1 MDFPLHHVDSFEE
14 NPVYRFAK
22 RPSELYSQLYA
33 VDRIELKKGEIK
45 KLLLIL
51 TVTSDV
57 LPVSEEVSDSDVI
70 SICRDRL

>member
-1 MDFPLHHVDSFEE
+1 MDFPSDRVDRFEE

-57 LPVSEEVSDSDVI
+57 LPVTEEFSDSDVFLV
-70 SICRDRL
+70 RLD

>member
-1 MDFPLHHVDSFEE
+1 MDFPCDRVDCFEE

-57 LPVSEEVSDSDVI
+57 LAASEEISDSDVLFAPL
-70 SICRDRL
+70 DRL

>member
-1 MDFPLHHVDSFEE
+1 MTDTSELDFSGKEQ
-14 NPVYRFAK
+14 
-22 RPSELYSQLYA
+22 LYSQLYA

-70 SICRDRL
+70 SICRGRL

>member
-1 MDFPLHHVDSFEE
+1 M
-14 NPVYRFAK
+14 YRFAK

-57 LPVSEEVSDSDVI
+57 LPVAEEFSDSDVFLV
-70 SICRDRL
+70 RLD